1 MEVEQEKI
9 LRKLEYSRYSI
20 SSLELSEELGCD
32 HERVIGLI
40 KSLESRNKIK
50 TEFVSDNIVTLT
62 EEGKNY
68 FLNGTPEFR
77 LISLIIGHEEHK
89 IKQDKLISELGNR
102 TFKIGSSKCLQK
114 KLIKLNKDSGTVEL
128 IKDINSEEL
137 KVDEVREE
145 LSKIGLSG
153 IKESKLEKAQ
163 LNSVAELKK
172 RKLVSFQKLS
182 FFNVFQGEDFSLE
195 LKQVITDLTQ
205 EMIINSTWQN
215 NEFKQYNF
223 NAKGKYLH
231 RGTTHPLT
239 RTQRKFKRILTQMGF
254 EEMPTNRWVESSFW
268 NFDALFQPQ
277 KHPARDSHDTF
288 FLKTPSTFNNEKE
301 LDPTHVDKVKQVHEI
316 GGYDSIGLS
325 YNWSIEEASKNLLRT
340 HTTAVSVRILYQLAQ
355 KYLSGESGYSFDNFK
370 RKAYFSIDRVFR
382 NESIDATHLA
392 EFHQVEG
399 LIIDKDLSLADL
411 MGTLTTF
418 YEKIGISNLKFKP
431 AFNPYTEP
439 SMEIFGYHNTLKKW
453 IEVGNSGIFRP
464 EMLRPLGFPPNI
476 VAIAWGLSLER
487 PTMISYNIPNIRDL
501 FSYKAKI
508 FD

>member
-1 MEVEQEKI
+1 MELEQKEI
-9 LRKLEYSRYSI
+9 LKRLESPNSLV
-20 SSLELSEELGCD
+20 SSLELSEEFNCD
-32 HERVIGLI
+32 HERVIGII
-40 KSLESRNKIK
+40 KSLESKNKIK
-50 TEFVSDNIVTLT
+50 TEFVVDNIVTLT
-62 EEGKNY
+62 EEGVEY

-77 LISLIIGHEEHK
+77 LISLLLNQTEYK
-89 IKQDKLISELGNR
+89 IKQDELINKLGSGI
-102 TFKIGSSKCLQK
+102 FKIGLSKCLQK
-114 KLIKLNKDSGTVEL
+114 KLIKLNKESGMVEL
-128 IKDINSEEL
+128 AKDVDINKL

-145 LSKIGLSG
+145 LSKINLGG
-153 IKESKLEKAQ
+153 VKESKLDKSQ
-163 LNSVAELKK
+163 INSILELKK
-172 RKLVSFQKLS
+172 RKLVSFQKFS
-182 FFNVFQGEDFSLE
+182 FFNVSQGEEFSLE
-195 LKQVITDLTQ
+195 LKPTITDLTQ
-205 EMIINSTWQN
+205 EMIINSTWEN
-215 NEFKQYNF
+215 SEFKQYNF
-223 NAKGKYLH
+223 NAKGKYSP
-231 RGTTHPLT
+231 RGTVHPLT

-254 EEMPTNRWVESSFW
+254 EEMATNRWVESSFW

-301 LDPTHVDKVKQVHEI
+301 LDPNHVDKVKQVHEV

-340 HTTAVSVRILYQLAQ
+340 HTTAISVRILYQLAQ
-355 KYLSGESGYSFDNFK
+355 KYLSGELGYNFDDFK
-370 RKAYFSIDRVFR
+370 RRAYFSIDRVFR

-399 LIIDKDLSLADL
+399 LIVDKDLSLADL

-439 SMEIFGYHNTLKKW
+439 SMEIFGYHTTLRKW

-476 VAIAWGLSLER
+476 VVIAWGLSLER
-487 PTMISYNIPNIRDL
+487 PTMISYNITNIRDL